1 MEFGGL
7 SVDKLESWFNERN
20 DEIKSIGN
28 TFDSFKRQF
37 EKWKIGDEFTRHFCV
52 CNASGFLDER

>member
-7 SVDKLESWFNERN
+7 SDDKLEFRFNERN
-20 DEIKSIGN
+20 EEIMSIGN

-37 EKWKIGDEFTRHFCV
+37 EKWKIDDEFTRYFCEY
-52 CNASGFLDER
+52 NASRILD